1 MVVSGNQALAIGAL
15 VAGCRRY
22 AGYPITPATDI
33 MEFLAS
39 ELPKVGGAVV
49 QAEDE
54 IAAIGMVL
62 GSSFAGCKSMT
73 ATSGPGLSLMTEML
87 GLASMAE
94 LPAVI
99 ADCQRAGPS
108 TGMPTRHEQGDLNLA
123 IYGAHGESQRIVL
136 APVSVTDCFWQTIN
150 AFNLAEEY
158 QVPVILLSDT
168 VLAVRTES
176 IPRPDL
182 SKLKIVDRV
191 TYRPNGNGNG
201 IPAAEHRYLRYELTG
216 VVDLRH
222 QHDSLRV
229 HKRSNLLV
237 RQRPELTRGHRV
249 DLDAQVQVAHHEDRR
264 LEAFGQIEGVDRHR
278 VALGDRRGQQ
288 QDVPRVAV

>member
-1 MVVSGNQALAIGAL
+1 VPLTDIAKNEVELALSKNMVAVGVVAGLFGLDIEHVHRLLRESKLAKKGADILNKNLKAVELGYKFVEDHVTERNALVIRPAKLEGRIVLSGNHAVGLGAL

-33 MEFLAS
+33 MEFLAE

-62 GSSFAGCKSMT
+62 GASYAGVKSMT

-94 LPAVI
+94 IPSVV

-123 IYGAHGESQRIVL
+123 STA
-136 APVSVTDCFWQTIN
+136 
-150 AFNLAEEY
+150 
-158 QVPVILLSDT
+158 
-168 VLAVRTES
+168 RT
-176 IPRPDL
+176 
-182 SKLKIVDRV
+182 
-191 TYRPNGNGNG
+191 
-201 IPAAEHRYLRYELTG
+201 A
-216 VVDLRH
+216 
-222 QHDSLRV
+222 
-229 HKRSNLLV
+229 RSS
-237 RQRPELTRGHRV
+237 GSCW
-249 DLDAQVQVAHHEDRR
+249 RR
-264 LEAFGQIEGVDRHR
+264 RA
-278 VALGDRRGQQ
+278 
-288 QDVPRVAV
+288 